1 MRSGVFPCK
10 NKIFSAPLVFLSPV
24 FIHLFQTVNSPME
37 PISSCTSHTL
47 SLDLQKT
54 RFASA
59 HKSKKRKGV
68 VLTMKTREA
77 RTRFF
82 FFLNSFALL
91 LLCLFVTP
99 TSAMAPHSKGTPSA
113 SAPAAVAKTATAP
126 VPTAKKQTKMSIPQ
140 TQAKRDHIQVS
151 RDDRR
156 KVIRH
161 GNVKISDR
169 DMELL
174 ARLVYAEGRGE
185 PYEGQV
191 AIAAVVLNRVAS
203 SQFPNT
209 VREVIFAPNAF
220 SPVQNGRLSSRT
232 NESVRKAVAD
242 AVNGKDPTNGSLYF
256 FNPDTATS
264 KWIWSRPQTVVIGNH
279 RFAR

>member
-1 MRSGVFPCK
+1 
-10 NKIFSAPLVFLSPV
+10 
-24 FIHLFQTVNSPME
+24 
-37 PISSCTSHTL
+37 
-47 SLDLQKT
+47 
-54 RFASA
+54 
-59 HKSKKRKGV
+59 
-68 VLTMKTREA
+68 MKTREA
-77 RTRFF
+77 RMRFF

-99 TSAMAPHSKGTPSA
+99 TSASAPHVK
-113 SAPAAVAKTATAP
+113 KTAP
-126 VPTAKKQTKMSIPQ
+126 VPVQATAAPVQAAKKETKTDIPT
-140 TQAKRDHIQVS
+140 TQVKRDSVQVS

-161 GNVKISDR
+161 GKGKISDR

-220 SPVQNGRLSSRT
+220 SPVRNGRLSSQT
-232 NESVRKAVAD
+232 NESARRAVAD

>member
-1 MRSGVFPCK
+1 
-10 NKIFSAPLVFLSPV
+10 
-24 FIHLFQTVNSPME
+24 
-37 PISSCTSHTL
+37 
-47 SLDLQKT
+47 
-54 RFASA
+54 
-59 HKSKKRKGV
+59 
-68 VLTMKTREA
+68 MKTRAA
-77 RTRFF
+77 RMRFF

-91 LLCLFVTP
+91 LLCLLVTP
-99 TSAMAPHSKGTPSA
+99 TSATAPHVKKTTPV
-113 SAPAAVAKTATAP
+113 PVQAAAAATPEQSVKSETKTAISHAQ
-126 VPTAKKQTKMSIPQ
+126 K
-140 TQAKRDHIQVS
+140 KRDSVQVS

-161 GNVKISDR
+161 GKVKISER

-203 SQFPNT
+203 SQFPDT

-220 SPVQNGRLSSRT
+220 SPVRNGQLSTKT
-232 NESVRKAVAD
+232 NESARRAVAD
-242 AVNGKDPTNGSLYF
+242 AVKGKDPTNGSLYF
-256 FNPDTATS
+256 FNPATATS
-264 KWIWSRPQTVVIGNH
+264 EWIWSRPQTVVIGNH

>member
-1 MRSGVFPCK
+1 
-10 NKIFSAPLVFLSPV
+10 
-24 FIHLFQTVNSPME
+24 
-37 PISSCTSHTL
+37 
-47 SLDLQKT
+47 
-54 RFASA
+54 
-59 HKSKKRKGV
+59 
-68 VLTMKTREA
+68 MKTREA

-113 SAPAAVAKTATAP
+113 PAVVAQTATAP

-220 SPVQNGRLSSRT
+220 SPVQNGKLSSRT